1 MRSIRQE
8 SEMKRKGSSRDMR
21 SFIEGVASLI
31 DVFGVGNQLS
41 ELEMRL
47 LLEQDGASQDAQ
59 ALRSDWD
66 LLSRDFYHVIN
77 QLPSDAVGES

>member
-1 MRSIRQE
+1 
-8 SEMKRKGSSRDMR
+8 MKRKGSSRDMR